1 MHKIQM
7 SILLAFLCFLLAT
20 FTHSAAVSEATRSR
34 SRRQSADVRL
44 AEYLAWIALNGK
56 QPCSQ
61 VACGVVDV
69 AARVRRSSADQR
81 IAELQALLALSGSR
95 RHNGNTV
102 AHGLFDPDVIGKK
115 KRDYQPLSVSDEER
129 YNLLKY
135 LIQRAVLENSS
146 S

>member
-69 AARVRRSSADQR
+69 AAS
-81 IAELQALLALSGSR
+81 
-95 RHNGNTV
+95 
-102 AHGLFDPDVIGKK
+102 GKK